1 MKGEATTNSDPFTL
15 RSYLLTPS
23 SNDQKIILSHRA
35 TPHNT
40 EMYLSGVMDGAWI
53 NIPSEQQLQQK
64 YLVEGLSW
72 CSHQTLALQRQ
83 SGTGYGGTEK
93 IKEAQGLKEGKDK
106 QVGVIGKRNYECK
119 KEEILFWKK
128 KKKRTGSHLGSFT
141 PIAVPNI

>member
-1 MKGEATTNSDPFTL
+1 
-15 RSYLLTPS
+15 
-23 SNDQKIILSHRA
+23 
-35 TPHNT
+35 
-40 EMYLSGVMDGAWI
+40 MYLSGVMDGAWI

-119 KEEILFWKK
+119 KEEILF
-128 KKKRTGSHLGSFT
+128 
-141 PIAVPNI
+141 